1 MVNGV
6 DSPTV
11 AAVPDPIDDSGA
23 TEGNGLAATNRPL
36 AAAPSAGTPAQPTE
50 AAPVTPAGTAAPEV
64 AATTA
69 ETAGALNAL
78 ANENEVR
85 VSQELDL
92 STVSQVIANSILQ
105 APTNSEYIALKDG
118 IDINTDG
125 VKFTVNTL
133 YDDLKLRDATGSEIG
148 SLAKGT
154 TVDTAKEF
162 KIFVPSNSPATKIL
176 MIKVT
181 ANGQTGYL
189 AAPYLKLYDPNAPAA
204 TPATGASASAP
215 PLAAGAAAPSAAPAG
230 ATTVPSRG
238 PETIN
243 NGVDIAATNM
253 SELRGVGDSIGEG
266 MHGAGF
272 TNIDFARGRRTGAQ
286 LTRLRE
292 LLSSNQVT
300 TANTKSFL
308 IYGAGNDIGD
318 GTGNVDQAISNTRS
332 MVQLLKAAGIQPIV
346 CTMYDS
352 LSDTNRNNLANLTP
366 GQIAA
371 DPRMQ
376 AIARFN
382 QGVRGLATTENIPL
396 IEMSGIPN
404 PTYNLHPGGGFY
416 SQMVDRIRSS
426 LT

>member
-1 MVNGV
+1 MFDGV

-11 AAVPDPIDDSGA
+11 AVVPDPIDDSGA
-23 TEGNGLAATNRPL
+23 TESDGLATTDQSPG
-36 AAAPSAGTPAQPTE
+36 SVTPAQPAE
-50 AAPVTPAGTAAPEV
+50 AAPVTPGAAAPEAQEV
-64 AATTA
+64 GATTQ
-69 ETAGALNAL
+69 ETEGSLDAL
-78 ANENEVR
+78 ANENEVQ
-85 VSQELDL
+85 VSQSLDL
-92 STVSQVIANSILQ
+92 STVSQVIADSILQ

-118 IDINTDG
+118 IDINADG

-148 SLAKGT
+148 SVAKGT

-162 KIFVPSNSPATKIL
+162 KIFIPSNSPSTKVL

-181 ANGQTGYL
+181 ANGQEGYL
-189 AAPYLKLYDPNAPAA
+189 AAPYLKLYDPNAPVAA
-204 TPATGASASAP
+204 PAAADTTGSGASATP
-215 PLAAGAAAPSAAPAG
+215 PVAGAAAPSAAPE
-230 ATTVPSRG
+230 S
-238 PETIN
+238 IN
-243 NGVDIAATNM
+243 NGVDIVATNM
-253 SELRGVGDSIGEG
+253 NELRGVGDSIGEG

-286 LTRLRE
+286 LTRLRQ
-292 LLSSNQVT
+292 LLESNQVT
-300 TANTKSFL
+300 AENTKSFL
-308 IYGAGNDIGD
+308 IYGAGNDIGQ
-318 GTGNVDQAISNTRS
+318 GSGNVDQAISNTRS
-332 MVQLLKAAGIQPIV
+332 MVQLLKTAGIQPIV

-366 GQIAA
+366 DQIAA

-396 IEMSGIPN
+396 IEMAGIPN
-404 PTYNLHPGGGFY
+404 PTYNLHPGGGVY

-426 LT
+426 LA